1 MDKEYKMVR
10 KTTEGPIRNKEKTR
24 LKLLNA
30 VGEIIRTEGY
40 KGLGV
45 NNIATKAKADKK
57 LIYLYFESVDKL
69 VEAYVRQKDYWETFS
84 EGIQI
89 LIEEHKGNFGKDLAS
104 KILVDQF
111 NFFLQAEEMQKVI
124 LWEISEKNELMRE
137 IADARETLGNELFKL
152 TDPQFENTNVDIRAI
167 QALLIGGI
175 YYLVLHAKSNG
186 STFCGIDI
194 NEQTGQQRIINSLKQ
209 VVEWTYNE
217 AKNQK
222 KDL

>member
-1 MDKEYKMVR
+1 MVR
-10 KTTEGPIRNKEKTR
+10 KTTDGPIRNKEKTR

-45 NNIATKAKADKK
+45 NNIAAKAKADKK

-69 VEAYVRQKDYWETFS
+69 VETYVRQKDYWEGFTD
-84 EGIQI
+84 GIQA
-89 LIEEHKGNFGKDLAS
+89 LIEEHKGNFAEDLAS

-111 NFFLQAEEMQKVI
+111 NFFLQADEMQKVI

-137 IADARETLGNELFKL
+137 IADAREVMGNELFKL
-152 TDPQFENTNVDIRAI
+152 TDPQFENTTVDLRAI

-194 NEQTGQQRIINSLKQ
+194 NEQQGQDRIINSLKQ
-209 VVEWTYNE
+209 VVEWTYTE